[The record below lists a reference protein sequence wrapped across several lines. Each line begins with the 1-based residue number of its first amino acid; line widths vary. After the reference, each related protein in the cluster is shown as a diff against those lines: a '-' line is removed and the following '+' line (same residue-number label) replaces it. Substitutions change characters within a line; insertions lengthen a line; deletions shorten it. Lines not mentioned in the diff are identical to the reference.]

1 MDNFCDFLPD
11 KLDYV
16 RRVDAEDDVQ
26 DLGQLRLRLDA
37 FQAIVFL
44 LCSERAFHPR
54 CPHPRQLIAYDVI
67 LFLHEGR
74 TAPLHERI
82 LYPSLPVVLPVGIA
96 GIACI
101 YTDFLRIHTEEPPVH
116 LQAARH
122 SSPH

>member
-1 MDNFCDFLPD
+1 MQYGIMDARSAHVAPVTRQYILNIASCLLYTSCGISGCIDNFCDFLPD

-26 DLGQLRLRLDA
+26 NLGQIRLRLDA

-54 CPHPRQLIAYDVI
+54 CPHPRQLIAYDVV

-74 TAPLHERI
+74 TAPA
-82 LYPSLPVVLPVGIA
+82 S
-96 GIACI
+96 
-101 YTDFLRIHTEEPPVH
+101 
-116 LQAARH
+116 
-122 SSPH
+122 